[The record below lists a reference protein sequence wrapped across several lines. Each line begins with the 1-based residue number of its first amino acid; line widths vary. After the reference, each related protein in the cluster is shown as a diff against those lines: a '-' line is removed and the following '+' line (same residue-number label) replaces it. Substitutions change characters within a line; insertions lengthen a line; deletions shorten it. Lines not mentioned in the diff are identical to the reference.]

1 MVILGSFSTARL
13 GDGEYEFGEILS
25 LVETPI
31 LTEALLHERWEN
43 HDLAAEAYWKAT
55 IQSDRVRFVGTVLSD
70 VRRQIELT
78 VVFRE
83 PERVETFCVTL
94 GDYNRF
100 RTVN

>member
-13 GDGEYEFGEILS
+13 GDGEYEFGEIVS
-25 LVETPI
+25 LAETPV
-31 LTEALLHERWEN
+31 LTQALLNERWEN
-43 HDLAAEAYWKAT
+43 HNLVAEAHWKAV

-78 VVFRE
+78 VVFRD

-94 GDYNRF
+94 GNYNRF
-100 RTVN
+100 RNDN